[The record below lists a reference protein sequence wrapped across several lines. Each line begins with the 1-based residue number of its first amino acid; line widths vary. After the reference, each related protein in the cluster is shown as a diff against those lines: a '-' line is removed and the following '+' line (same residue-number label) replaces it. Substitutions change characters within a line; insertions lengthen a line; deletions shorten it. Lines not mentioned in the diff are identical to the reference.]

1 VDNTIAIIGAGPAG
15 SMLAYIL
22 ASHDKKVI
30 LYDHKAP
37 WEKPC
42 GGMLGPDT
50 IHEHPELENY
60 PYPINFCNEIVYI
73 SPRNDRKFVKAEKVI
88 PVISRMELNR
98 FILDM
103 ATNLGAEFVQ
113 MKVVD
118 ISQDDSQWTI
128 ETDDSS
134 HEADLIV
141 GADGVNSIV
150 RKATV
155 GKFPKEH
162 LSLTCGYFL
171 TGVPEDQYIMKFL
184 DMEGYIWVFSRAD
197 HTSVGIGAKLGTV
210 LGYSLFKILDD
221 FLCENY
227 PGLKIKKKYSALIP
241 TATDE
246 GFFDT
251 PCCGDNWLLIG
262 DAAGHVDPIVGEGI
276 YYALGSAKVAARA
289 ILNGDIHSYDT
300 LWREK
305 YGDTLKQG
313 ASFRQILSKLSQK
326 FGSEIIGAMMYFR
339 EIASQS
345 EVGE

>member
-22 ASHDKKVI
+22 ASHEKKVI
-30 LYDHKAP
+30 LYDHRAP

-103 ATNLGAEFVQ
+103 ATNLGAEFIRK
-113 MKVVD
+113 KVLA
-118 ISQDDSQWTI
+118 ISQDNSQWII
-128 ETDDSS
+128 ETDDTS
-134 HEADLIV
+134 HKADLIV

-150 RKATV
+150 RKATI
-155 GKFPKEH
+155 GKFAKEH

-171 TGVPEDQYIMKFL
+171 TGMPEDQYVMKFL
-184 DMEGYIWVFSRAD
+184 DMEGYIWVFSRAYQ
-197 HTSVGIGAKLGTV
+197 TSAGIGAKLGTV
-210 LGYSLFKILDD
+210 SGKDLFKKLDD
-221 FLCENY
+221 FLYENY
-227 PGLKIKKKYSALIP
+227 PGIKIKRKYSALIP
-241 TATDE
+241 TAKDE
-246 GFFDT
+246 RFFEN
-251 PCCGDNWLLIG
+251 PCCGDNWLLVG
-262 DAAGHVDPIVGEGI
+262 DAAGHVDPIFGEGI
-276 YYALGSAKVAARA
+276 YYALGSAKVAAQA

-300 LWREK
+300 LWKDR

-313 ASFRQILSKLSQK
+313 ASFRQNLSIMAKN
-326 FGSEIIGAMMYFR
+326 FGPEIIGAIMYIGGIKSHF
-339 EIASQS
+339 E
-345 EVGE
+345 EGE